1 MIEYHPVDER
11 IIRVRLRT
19 KPVKTSI
26 IQVYSLWNERVS
38 DVKQDVDYALQAE
51 LEKIP
56 KKDLT
61 IIIGDFNAKNGSNNT
76 EYERVMDRYGCG
88 VMNENVEK
96 FAEFCGKYNLIS
108 T

>member
-26 IQVYSLWNERVS
+26 IQVYSPTNDGES
-38 DVKQDVDYALQAE
+38 DVKQDFYDALQAE

-56 KKDLT
+56 KQDST
-61 IIIGDFNAKNGSNNT
+61 IIMGVFNAKVESNNT
-76 EYERVMDRYGCG
+76 
-88 VMNENVEK
+88 
-96 FAEFCGKYNLIS
+96 
-108 T
+108 